1 MTTKGASHT
10 KKNLI
15 KRWLV
20 DYWFH
25 SCKWIFLA
33 LKVDLFL
40 RHKSL
45 TFSNCFINLYQFL
58 FEEKNDCGWN
68 VLRLK
73 GKNLLRTRCY
83 KTSFIITK
91 ICSLKR
97 KVFDF
102 VIWKFFEL
110 YMINN
115 WRLHTTKLSYA
126 DVRLSMNDHRSTG
139 VNLIKLL
146 GAYLGA

>member
-1 MTTKGASHT
+1 MEAPWSSGERQGLTVWAMVLGRGFNSRVHLKTRWAT
-10 KKNLI
+10 WWQKKNENNKDSQKGKSHQKKLI

-40 RHKSL
+40 KHKSL

-58 FEEKNDCGWN
+58 FEEKNDCEWN

-73 GKNLLRTRCY
+73 GENLLRIQCY
-83 KTSFIITK
+83 KT
-91 ICSLKR
+91 
-97 KVFDF
+97 
-102 VIWKFFEL
+102 FF
-110 YMINN
+110 
-115 WRLHTTKLSYA
+115 
-126 DVRLSMNDHRSTG
+126 
-139 VNLIKLL
+139 
-146 GAYLGA
+146 